1 MSTAEHSLIL
11 DHETIRRK
19 ITRMAYEI
27 VENNFGEKTIVLA
40 GIEGQGHVLARLL
53 EKEISAISKI
63 SVLLVMIRIDKSA
76 PEKSEVGLDVPLK
89 ELRRRPIIMVDDVL
103 NTGKILT
110 YSMKPFLSTEVKKIE
125 VAVLV
130 NRSHL
135 MFPVHPRYTGYALS
149 TTLSEHIEV
158 ILGKKSAV
166 YLH

>member
-1 MSTAEHSLIL
+1 MPTPPKSLIL

-27 VENNFGEKTIVLA
+27 VENNFGERSIVLA
-40 GIEGQGHVLARLL
+40 GIEGQGHELARLL

-63 SVLLVMIRIDKSA
+63 GVILVNIRIDKSA
-76 PEKSEVGLDVPLK
+76 PEKSEVELDVPLK
-89 ELRRRPIIMVDDVL
+89 DLKKRPIIMVDDVL
-103 NTGKILT
+103 NTGKIIT
-110 YSMKPFLSTEVKKIE
+110 YSMKPFLSTEVRKIE

-135 MFPVHPRYTGYALS
+135 LFPVFPRYTGYALS

-158 ILGKKSAV
+158 ILGKRAAV

>member
-1 MSTAEHSLIL
+1 DKHRHAQLMPEVIL
-11 DHETIRRK
+11 
-19 ITRMAYEI
+19 
-27 VENNFGEKTIVLA
+27 LA
-40 GIEGQGHVLARLL
+40 LL
-53 EKEISAISKI
+53 EEKGTAAEQLLTKF
-63 SVLLVMIRIDKSA
+63 VLERGVELERLIRKVALSIDTRRDQNGNLDFVARENRLVPMSRQT
-76 PEKSEVGLDVPLK
+76 
-89 ELRRRPIIMVDDVL
+89 IIMVDDVL